1 MTTGATDNGE
11 TWFTRQLHIAHER
24 TKDLPD
30 YDDGGL
36 CMTATARTGATDSP
50 PNALPAPLEDKPQRL
65 RSGAYAL
72 CFAAS
77 LPQLQAVARKQGY
90 ALAVHGSMATDFDL
104 IACPWTEEATDAE
117 TLAAAL
123 CECVGGHVRLL
134 EGRLIGRNPGW
145 KPHGRLAYSFYLSK
159 TPDGLTSYGPY
170 LDLSIMP
177 RTTPWLTP
185 AEDSEGD
192 GPGGVGSGMWTSKV
206 CEEDSR

>member
-1 MTTGATDNGE
+1 MN
-11 TWFTRQLHIAHER
+11 
-24 TKDLPD
+24 LPD
-30 YDDGGL
+30 TDGTL
-36 CMTATARTGATDSP
+36 AMTATAAPGDTDSP
-50 PNALPAPLEDKPQRL
+50 PKPLPAPLEDKPQRL

-77 LPQLQAVARKQGY
+77 LPQLQSVARKHGY

-104 IACPWTEEATDAE
+104 IACPWTEEATDAQ

-177 RTTPWLTP
+177 LRRDGEHYDNEDSRKSERLFEQLMADRQAMVP
-185 AEDSEGD
+185 AEDSDGD
-192 GPGGVGSGMWTSKV
+192 GPSGSG
-206 CEEDSR
+206 